1 MLSSYIKTAIRHISR
16 HKLYSFINIGGL
28 AVGLAACILILL
40 FVRDEVS
47 YDSWLPGIERVHRME
62 ATFYPPGRAPLA
74 FVNTPGPA
82 RDPLLSYFAGKIE
95 EAARIYR
102 TGHSM
107 STGDRT
113 FNERVTY
120 VDDNFFELFS
130 LPMVVGEREAAVRDS
145 TSLILSEA
153 MAEKFFGRQP
163 AVGKTITFDNET
175 DYKVVGVFKDI
186 PSNSH
191 LVIDF
196 IAYFDL
202 NRYTDQPWVAESWL
216 SANVHTY
223 IKTAPGVSVDE
234 INAAA
239 KDFVDASAVIQIPG
253 FPVDTPSDILAFD
266 FISVPDI
273 HLHATKAGGMKP
285 PGSIAAVYIFSA
297 VAGLI
302 LLIACINFMNLATA
316 RALQRAREVSMRKV
330 LGARRGQLIKQ
341 FLGEATVTSIL
352 ALVVAVAM
360 VELALPAYNDFLGK
374 TLELS
379 LFTDPWLAG
388 GLVALIVL
396 VGVISGSYPAF
407 VLSNFRP
414 ARVLH
419 SATSASDSGSKVR
432 SGLVVLQFAI
442 SIGLILSTGVVYG
455 QMIYAQSM
463 NLGFD
468 KSQKLT
474 LQGLRDDQIQAK
486 AAIIG
491 LEMAKLPGVKGV
503 AYASDSIPQRSNNN
517 TIVEPPQGQGGEPL
531 VIEQMSVGI
540 GFFELYGVEPL
551 AGRLFSEDFRGD
563 LRPQRDDIAPDQ
575 VINIG
580 VIINQSSLS
589 RIGALTPED
598 AIGQVLRVRIGL
610 ISNQTSTANASIV
623 GVIPDMHMRSVRFD
637 VAPMIFFVIENQ
649 YLDYLS
655 LELEGG
661 QITETL
667 AAIDNLW
674 AQLVPEVP
682 IAREFVDE
690 RIASLYTREA
700 ERARM
705 FAGFALF
712 AVLVACLGLYGLAS
726 FAADRRTKEI
736 GLRKIMGASVG
747 DIVKMLLWQFS
758 KPVLIA
764 NLIAWPVAFYF
775 MSGWLDGF
783 IYRLDLSV
791 LPVMAAAAG
800 LLALLV
806 AWVTVAAHAARVAR
820 SSPIEA
826 LRYE

>member
-1 MLSSYIKTAIRHISR
+1 
-16 HKLYSFINIGGL
+16 
-28 AVGLAACILILL
+28 
-40 FVRDEVS
+40 
-47 YDSWLPGIERVHRME
+47 
-62 ATFYPPGRAPLA
+62 
-74 FVNTPGPA
+74 
-82 RDPLLSYFAGKIE
+82 
-95 EAARIYR
+95 
-102 TGHSM
+102 
-107 STGDRT
+107 
-113 FNERVTY
+113 
-120 VDDNFFELFS
+120 
-130 LPMVVGEREAAVRDS
+130 
-145 TSLILSEA
+145 
-153 MAEKFFGRQP
+153 
-163 AVGKTITFDNET
+163 
-175 DYKVVGVFKDI
+175 
-186 PSNSH
+186 
-191 LVIDF
+191 
-196 IAYFDL
+196 
-202 NRYTDQPWVAESWL
+202 
-216 SANVHTY
+216 
-223 IKTAPGVSVDE
+223 
-234 INAAA
+234 
-239 KDFVDASAVIQIPG
+239 
-253 FPVDTPSDILAFD
+253 
-266 FISVPDI
+266 
-273 HLHATKAGGMKP
+273 
-285 PGSIAAVYIFSA
+285 
-297 VAGLI
+297 
-302 LLIACINFMNLATA
+302 
-316 RALQRAREVSMRKV
+316 
-330 LGARRGQLIKQ
+330 
-341 FLGEATVTSIL
+341 
-352 ALVVAVAM
+352 
-360 VELALPAYNDFLGK
+360 
-374 TLELS
+374 
-379 LFTDPWLAG
+379 
-388 GLVALIVL
+388 
-396 VGVISGSYPAF
+396 
-407 VLSNFRP
+407 
-414 ARVLH
+414 
-419 SATSASDSGSKVR
+419 
-432 SGLVVLQFAI
+432 
-442 SIGLILSTGVVYG
+442 
-455 QMIYAQSM
+455 
-463 NLGFD
+463 
-468 KSQKLT
+468 
-474 LQGLRDDQIQAK
+474 
-486 AAIIG
+486 
-491 LEMAKLPGVKGV
+491 MAKLPGVKGV

-517 TIVEPPQGQGGEPL
+517 TIVEPPQGQGSEPL

-637 VAPMIFFVIENQ
+637 VAPMIFFVTENR
-649 YLDYLS
+649 YLNYLS